1 MIREAVRVT
10 VDPTMTQLLRDV
22 AAGIRVLQVRDGI
35 LLSEKQILERARNI
49 VMGLVGN
56 YRIETLDGR
65 ETTLPGR
72 PGRPGRSAR
81 SERTGDRGAAD
92 QRREEDEYQDPDALP
107 GWAGPDHGR

>member
-1 MIREAVRVT
+1 
-10 VDPTMTQLLRDV
+10 MTLLLRDV

-65 ETTLPGR
+65 D
-72 PGRPGRSAR
+72 AR
-81 SERTGDRGAAD
+81 LASRTGRRGSPGGTGGTGMTAD
-92 QRREEDEYQDPDALP
+92 TSAPDHRDEDDENREDEALRS
-107 GWAGPDHGR
+107 WAGMVQGR